1 MSWVSGGEARSFR
14 ELMGLRPNLAEDLLQ
29 FESLLWQDPGVDPV
43 TLELCRLRIAAL
55 HRAPSALASRRPEAR
70 AAGLTE
76 ARIARLA
83 HYDSDPAFSARERA
97 CIALA
102 ELFAMDPSAID
113 DASFVAVRE
122 QLGEAGTVALLEA
135 LAVFDGFARFQ
146 AVLGAAPAPGEA
158 A

>member
-1 MSWVSGGEARSFR
+1 MSWLTGGEARSFR
-14 ELMGLRPNLAEDLLQ
+14 ALIGLRPNLAADLAS
-29 FESLLWQDPGVDPV
+29 FESLLWQAPGVDPA
-43 TLELCRLRIAAL
+43 TLELCRLRIAGL
-55 HRAPSALASRRPEAR
+55 HGARAALAARRPEAR
-70 AAGLTE
+70 AAGLGE
-76 ARIARLA
+76 DRIARLA
-83 HYDSDPAFSARERA
+83 HYDSDPGFSVRERA

-113 DASFVAVRE
+113 DANFVAVRE

-146 AVLGAAPAPGEA
+146 SVLDAAPAVGEA

>member
-1 MSWVSGGEARSFR
+1 MSWVAGGAARSFR
-14 ELMGLRPNLAEDLLQ
+14 ALMGLRPNLAADLEA

-43 TLELCRLRIAAL
+43 TLELCRLRIAGL
-55 HRAPSALASRRPEAR
+55 HGAHAALAARRAEAR

-76 ARIARLA
+76 TRIARLA
-83 HYDSDPAFSARERA
+83 QYDSDPAFSTRERA

-113 DASFVAVRE
+113 DASFAAVRGE
-122 QLGEAGTVALLEA
+122 LGEAGTVALLEA

-146 AVLGAAPAPGEA
+146 AVLGAAPAEGEA

>member
-1 MSWVSGGEARSFR
+1 MTWVAGGEARSFR
-14 ELMGLRPNLAEDLLQ
+14 ELMRLRPNLAVDLEA

-43 TLELCRLRIAAL
+43 TLELCRLRIAGL
-55 HRAPSALASRRPEAR
+55 HGARAALAARRPEAR
-70 AAGLTE
+70 AAGLAE
-76 ARIARLA
+76 ERIAKLA

-113 DASFVAVRE
+113 DTSFVAVRE

-146 AVLGAAPAPGEA
+146 SVLDAAPAAGEA

>member
-1 MSWVSGGEARSFR
+1 MSWVTGGEARSFR
-14 ELMGLRPNLAEDLLQ
+14 ALMGLRPNLAADLEA

-43 TLELCRLRIAAL
+43 TLELCRLRIAGL
-55 HRAPSALASRRPEAR
+55 HGSRSALAARRPEAR
-70 AAGLTE
+70 AAGLAE
-76 ARIARLA
+76 ERIAKLA
-83 HYDSDPAFSARERA
+83 CYDSDPTFSARERA

-146 AVLGAAPAPGEA
+146 SVLDAAPAAGEA